1 MGVQLPRWV
10 WVGAFLLSTI
20 AGMVNVVGYLGFE
33 HQAITHLTGT
43 TTLLGDAV
51 ASLDFGR
58 ALHLAGV
65 IASFVVG
72 AAVSALIVQDSSLRL
87 GRRYGAALTL
97 VSLLLL
103 AAVPMFERG
112 WIAGA
117 WAAAMACGLQNA
129 MATTYSGA
137 VVRTTHLSG
146 MFTDLGIGI
155 GHALRGMPLQRRR
168 LTLSGLIIAGFFLG
182 STAGALLFRALH
194 YRALLVPA
202 ALTGT
207 VGIGYSLYRHWQLR
221 GARPGS
227 G

>member
-1 MGVQLPRWV
+1 
-10 WVGAFLLSTI
+10 
-20 AGMVNVVGYLGFE
+20 
-33 HQAITHLTGT
+33 
-43 TTLLGDAV
+43 
-51 ASLDFGR
+51 
-58 ALHLAGV
+58 LAGV
-65 IASFVVG
+65 IVSFVVG
-72 AAVSALIVQDSSLRL
+72 AAVSGLIVQDSALRL

-155 GHALRGMPLQRRR
+155 GHALRGMPLPRRR

-182 STAGALLFRALH
+182 STTGALLFRALH

-207 VGIGYSLYRHWQLR
+207 VGVGYSLYRHWQLR
-221 GARPGS
+221 GARS
-227 G
+227 ASE